1 MRVVGR
7 MLLGVSAFG
16 CVAMATPSSSGGAVG
31 ATAPQKAPVS
41 PPTPPKAESA
51 ADENCDAGSSSDDSN
66 DSSSSNLDL
75 TSSDTVAYS
84 SRMIAAA
91 RALESRRR
99 DRLFDDPYAELLAGP
114 DAMQTVEDKAQE
126 ESSLPPLEATAAATA
141 AAASDGVPRDV
152 QRRLAIRTRFCDD
165 FFEDCA
171 GPRGI
176 KQIVSLGAGMD
187 TRGLRLRASGDT
199 KVFEVDQALVLR
211 VKGALLTQAAAADE
225 VAAALAGFR
234 ERRDGGVGQGRVV
247 PVEADLSVEG
257 WQGELFEAGFD
268 PSLPSAWILE
278 GLTMYL
284 EEKELVALLRVL
296 ASLSSPGSAFCAT
309 CVSAES
315 VERAQNSASPLMGRW
330 KWGSDNPQAFFEA
343 NFPEGWS
350 FNGVTCGTPGEFPQ
364 GADYGVGFVGK
375 APAYVIG
382 YFSSSSSSS
391 SRGGVRRV
399 ASLAE
404 GQ

>member
-1 MRVVGR
+1 MRAAVRV
-7 MLLGVSAFG
+7 LLSVSAFG
-16 CVAMATPSSSGGAVG
+16 CVAMVTPSSSGGAVG

-41 PPTPPKAESA
+41 PPTSPTAGSA
-51 ADENCDAGSSSDDSN
+51 ADENCDARGSSDDSN
-66 DSSSSNLDL
+66 DSSSRNLDL

-84 SRMIAAA
+84 SRMIAAS

-114 DAMQTVEDKAQE
+114 DAMQTAEDREKAKAHE
-126 ESSLPPLEATAAATA
+126 ESSAPPLDPTAAATA
-141 AAASDGVPRDV
+141 AVASNGVPRDV

-211 VKGALLTQAAAADE
+211 VKSALLTQAAAADK
-225 VAAALAGFR
+225 VAAAVAGFR

-284 EEKELVALLRVL
+284 GEEELVALLRVL
-296 ASLSSPGSAFCAT
+296 ASLSSAGSAFCAT

-315 VERAQNSASPLMGRW
+315 VERAHNNASPLMGRW

-350 FNGVTCGTPGEFPQ
+350 FNGVTCGTPGEFPE

-391 SRGGVRRV
+391 SGGG
-399 ASLAE
+399 S
-404 GQ
+404 G